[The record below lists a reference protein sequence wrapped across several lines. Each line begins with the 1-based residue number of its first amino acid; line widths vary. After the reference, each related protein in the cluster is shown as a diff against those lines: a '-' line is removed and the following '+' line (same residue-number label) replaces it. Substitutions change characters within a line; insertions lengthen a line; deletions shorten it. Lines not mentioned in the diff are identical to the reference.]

1 MVSALVDSF
10 DWNESNFR
18 ELVFVK
24 NSLDNCFSRD
34 SFIGLDGVFL
44 ITLAEVDAV

>member
-18 ELVFVK
+18 ELVFAE
-24 NSLDNCFSRD
+24 NCLDNCFSRD
-34 SFIGLDGVFL
+34 SFIGLDGVFSVG
-44 ITLAEVDAV
+44 LAEVDAV